1 MKVAK
6 FGGTSL
12 ADAGQIRKVIEIT
25 KADPERRIIVV
36 SAPGKRTKDDIKVTD
51 LLIACAKAMLARG
64 EAEKEL
70 GAVVGR
76 FAEIQRELELPES
89 LTREI
94 EADLRRRLARDRS
107 HAAAFTDC
115 LKAAGEDNCAKVVAA
130 AFVRGAK
137 ALGFKVVV
145 VTNQPGIAKNT
156 LTVAELNAV
165 NARVAEL
172 LKKGRATWAALEYC
186 PHHPDGDRKCR
197 AKYVKNCTCRKPK
210 PGLILRAARKLGV
223 DVKRSWMIGDGLNDV
238 QAGRA
243 AGCRTIWVG
252 RMKPEHVERF
262 FGSRK
267 CEPDAAASDLAG
279 ALRII
284 KEAEA
289 S

>member
-1 MKVAK
+1 MRSRIQARRTRRARAV
-6 FGGTSL
+6 FVDRDGTLNEMVYDDTHGIMDSPRRPAQVRL
-12 ADAGQIRKVIEIT
+12 RK
-25 KADPERRIIVV
+25 
-36 SAPGKRTKDDIKVTD
+36 G
-51 LLIACAKAMLARG
+51 
-64 EAEKEL
+64 
-70 GAVVGR
+70 
-76 FAEIQRELELPES
+76 
-89 LTREI
+89 
-94 EADLRRRLARDRS
+94 
-107 HAAAFTDC
+107 
-115 LKAAGEDNCAKVVAA
+115 AA

-145 VTNQPGIAKNT
+145 VTNQPGIAKDT